1 MTLSQLKQL
10 TESRLN
16 WTALLT
22 SVIDRLN
29 LSSSITITDDELV
42 IVYDIP
48 YYKQMTK
55 ILIETP
61 RHLIQ
66 NYMGFMFVSSNVGH
80 AGKALRHLALEYEK
94 ATLGLKSDA
103 DLWKRCRALVSKKW
117 SFTVSRLYVQRY
129 AKPGAKT
136 SADKLINNIKVSI
149 TFHSIFTNQHTNL

>member
-66 NYMGFMFVSSNVGH
+66 NYMGFMFVFSNVGH
-80 AGKALRHLALEYEK
+80 GGKALRDLALEYEK
-94 ATLGLKSDA
+94 VAYGLISDIAT
-103 DLWKRCRALVSKKW
+103 WKRCLKQVSGKW
-117 SFTVSRLYVQRY
+117 PWAVSRLFVQRY
-129 AKPGAKT
+129 AKPGTKT
-136 SADKLINNIKVSI
+136 SVDKLMSNIKV
-149 TFHSIFTNQHTNL
+149 